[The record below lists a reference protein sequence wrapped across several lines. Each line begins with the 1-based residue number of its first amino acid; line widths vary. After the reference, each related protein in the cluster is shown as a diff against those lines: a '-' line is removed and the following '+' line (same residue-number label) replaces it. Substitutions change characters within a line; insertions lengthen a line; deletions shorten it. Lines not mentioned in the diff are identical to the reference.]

1 MNSNSSIQGIKSR
14 FSCVLFD
21 LGDTLFEPLAPEL
34 STANLAALCSR
45 CRIAISLSELNTA
58 FARSKTEL
66 TRRWRRK
73 THYRHEDFVRVA
85 LNDCLRQ
92 YGHSIS
98 ESELARHCE
107 AQRKSVVETLVPR
120 PDSFATLTKLK
131 SMGLKTGIVSNIDDT
146 WLEPLNK
153 KWGLQDKVDLCLS
166 SESARSC
173 KPNSFIFESACTS
186 LVVDPVETLFVG
198 DSEINDVGGA
208 NAMGMTSVLFRSEQE
223 LVASSANHQIAA
235 INDVIALV
243 S

>member
-1 MNSNSSIQGIKSR
+1 MNSYGSIQGIKSR

-34 STANLAALCSR
+34 STANLAELCNR

-58 FARSKTEL
+58 FTRSKTEL
-66 TRRWRRK
+66 TRRWRGK
-73 THYRHEDFVRVA
+73 AHYLHEDFVRVA

-120 PDSFATLTKLK
+120 PDSFATLEGLK
-131 SMGLKTGIVSNIDDT
+131 SMGLKTGIVSNIDDA

-153 KWGLQDKVDLCLS
+153 KWRLEDKVDLCIS

-173 KPNSFIFESACTS
+173 KPDSVIFKAACAS
-186 LVVDPVETLFVG
+186 LAVDPVETMFVG

-223 LVASSANHQIAA
+223 SVSSSANHQIGT
-235 INDVIALV
+235 ISDVIALV
-243 S
+243 R